1 MNRRFSAVF
10 RRFQAVFRRFPPVS
24 IFFVATAPSHRYSRL
39 CLSLKPPTNLGTI
52 SAPFLHHFLHFHLP
66 DTLQINDLRSEIAPR
81 CSFQHPARWERRRLA
96 GQFPASDATR
106 WKPLGRSW

>member
-39 CLSLKPPTNLGTI
+39 CRSLKPPTNLGTI
-52 SAPFLHHFLHFHLP
+52 SAPFLHHFLHFDLR
-66 DTLQINDLRSEIAPR
+66 DTLQINDLRSELHHGAV
-81 CSFQHPARWERRRLA
+81 SNSLPAGCRAQAISWGHL
-96 GQFPASDATR
+96 PSDESQGST
-106 WKPLGRSW
+106 